1 MSRPRNFQR
10 RDPVDPKLTFIE
22 DTIKSGRN
30 KLNDR
35 LKKKLIKLK
44 QEKKILID
52 ELERLGVDTK
62 QLLNK
67 RGSNEDTES

>member
-1 MSRPRNFQR
+1 MSRPRKFQR
-10 RDPVDPKLTFIE
+10 RDPIDPKLTFIE
-22 DTIKSGRN
+22 DTIKSGRS

-67 RGSNEDTES
+67 RESNENTES

>member
-1 MSRPRNFQR
+1 MSRPRNFQG
-10 RDPVDPKLTFIE
+10 RDPVDPKLTFNE
-22 DTIKSGRN
+22 DAIRSGRF

-67 RGSNEDTES
+67 RGSNEDTKS